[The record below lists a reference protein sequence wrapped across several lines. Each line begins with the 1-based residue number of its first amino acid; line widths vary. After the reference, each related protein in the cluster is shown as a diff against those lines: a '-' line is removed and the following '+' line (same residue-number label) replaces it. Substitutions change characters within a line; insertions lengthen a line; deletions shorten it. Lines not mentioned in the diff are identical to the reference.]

1 MFKPKDEQ
9 QIKLQQEILTHNDVT
24 NEMIHKRIR
33 DADIVCA
40 DIDKLQAELEL
51 RYKKYQ
57 WVLEQEQKMLA
68 DRDRKLTPKDLEEIR
83 KLIR

>member
-24 NEMIHKRIR
+24 NEMIHTSIR